1 MNKFLEERKTDLLIQ
16 QKEQAQTLLNYIE
29 ENKEP
34 DQTIIQR
41 QTNRLNRLSAQIYE
55 IKMIQRKLKRI

>member
-1 MNKFLEERKTDLLIQ
+1 MNKFLEERKADLLIQ
-16 QKEQAQTLLNYIE
+16 QKEQAQTLLQYIE

>member
-1 MNKFLEERKTDLLIQ
+1 MNKFLEERKSDLLIQ
-16 QKEQAQTLLNYIE
+16 QKEQAQTLLHYIE

>member
-1 MNKFLEERKTDLLIQ
+1 MNKFLEERKAELLNQ
-16 QKEQAQTLLNYIE
+16 QKEQAQTLLQYIE
-29 ENKEP
+29 GNKEP

>member
-1 MNKFLEERKTDLLIQ
+1 MNKFLEERKADLLIQ
-16 QKEQAQTLLNYIE
+16 QKEQAQTLLQYIE
-29 ENKEP
+29 GNKEP